1 METEKPS
8 GTNKQGEREI
18 VQLLFRI
25 TSFYLAIYCIYG
37 ITQNSLYYP
46 RFFSVFFHQTWFQ
59 LTGVLIW
66 GQLLGSTIVFLAT
79 FVYSIGLIGV
89 INKKMGSRASLLAP
103 LLRFYSSLVS
113 WFSLLIVRRNR

>member
-46 RFFSVFFHQTWFQ
+46 RFFSGILPSNMVSIDWCFNLEPVAGVYHCLSRNVCLLNWFDWSYQ
-59 LTGVLIW
+59 
-66 GQLLGSTIVFLAT
+66 
-79 FVYSIGLIGV
+79 
-89 INKKMGSRASLLAP
+89 
-103 LLRFYSSLVS
+103 
-113 WFSLLIVRRNR
+113 